1 MENEFRKAMDSF
13 LTEGLAR
20 LEAMSDETLNQL
32 MNVEDPEPIHQAH
45 GMV

>member
-1 MENEFRKAMDSF
+1 MKNEYAKAMDSF

-32 MNVEDPEPIHQAH
+32 MNIEEPEPTYQAH
-45 GMV
+45 GQV

>member
-1 MENEFRKAMDSF
+1 MNEFTKAMDSF

-20 LEAMSDETLNQL
+20 IDDIPDEVLKALLND
-32 MNVEDPEPIHQAH
+32 ERPEPTYQAH

>member
-1 MENEFRKAMDSF
+1 MNEFGKAMDHF

-20 LEAMSDETLNQL
+20 IDEIPDEVLARLLND
-32 MNVEDPEPIHQAH
+32 ERPEPTFSHPH